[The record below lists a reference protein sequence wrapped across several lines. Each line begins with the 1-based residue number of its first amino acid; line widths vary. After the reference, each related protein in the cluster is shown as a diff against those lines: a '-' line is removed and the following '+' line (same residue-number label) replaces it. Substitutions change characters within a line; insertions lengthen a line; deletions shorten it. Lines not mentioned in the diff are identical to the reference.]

1 MLSKRIKSLRT
12 KYELTQKELADKLCL
27 TPKMV
32 SFYEL
37 GERVPPP
44 DVLEKIADIFHVTTD
59 YLLCRHDYVQCPSCG
74 ILYDPLSQ
82 IDTNTHNSIHAKYL
96 KAVEKFGDILSY
108 KDANNIRNKSI
119 ETINSYSSTD
129 DEIVEA
135 FEDYLKAE
143 FSISMH
149 NCQYDLNHVDFKES
163 CAIELEKWMSKD
175 AVSEEIYQRLVD
187 KYGTPS
193 YGEYFPASSRAFK
206 NGVTINVLGR
216 VAAGIPLEAIE
227 DIIDTEEISSELAKT
242 GEFFGLQINGDSM
255 EPKFSKGDVVI
266 VRRQSDAESG
276 DIVIA
281 LINGD
286 DATCKRLRKY
296 RDGIELISTNP
307 TYKPMF
313 FSNDEIE
320 NKPVKIIGKVV
331 ELRAKF

>member
-1 MLSKRIKSLRT
+1 MRIKELR
-12 KYELTQKELADKLCL
+12 ENAGLQQKELALDLGIPSNTL
-27 TPKMV
+27 
-32 SFYEL
+32 SQYENGKREPNNDML
-37 GERVPPP
+37 K
-44 DVLEKIADIFHVTTD
+44 KIADYFKVTTD
-59 YLLCRHDYVQCPSCG
+59 YLLGIEDAIQCPSCG

-175 AVSEEIYQRLVD
+175 AVSEDIYQRLVD

-193 YGEYFPASSRAFK
+193 YGEYFPASSRESK
-206 NGVTINVLGR
+206 KGVTINVLGR

-227 DIIDTEEISSELAKT
+227 DVIDTEEISSELAKT
-242 GEFFGLQINGDSM
+242 GEFFGLQIDGDSM